1 MQIEENKTALEILG
15 KQGEVPSTGVL
26 DSLFSESNTPGS
38 GVNYLGQ
45 SNYLFH
51 YDENI
56 KDAALVNIYTTKLI
70 KYYNDNGITDPEV
83 IKSNIL
89 KLHSEYKNQL
99 RAMLASRSF
108 TKLSVDSLNS
118 TSFSPVIELTT
129 KGYVYATSG
138 TGASVVPLTNKNRM
152 QLTTEFTKSNLYADG
167 VTTGILQIGAM
178 LYDDTWVLSDNCVY
192 RTFSKS

>member
-1 MQIEENKTALEILG
+1 MFTPYN
-15 KQGEVPSTGVL
+15 L
-26 DSLFSESNTPGS
+26 DD
-38 GVNYLGQ
+38 
-45 SNYLFH
+45 

-118 TSFSPVIELTT
+118 TSFSPAIELTT